1 MREQRREQGQEQ
13 MREQRREQGQEQM
26 REQRQ
31 NKGRTKAEQRQ
42 NKGRT
47 KAEQRQNKGRNKD
60 VNKEWNEDAV
70 REGVLL
76 LGKKAA
82 ISITWGFPAANIRF

>member
-1 MREQRREQGQEQ
+1 
-13 MREQRREQGQEQM
+13 M

-31 NKGRTKAEQRQ
+31 QQGENKD
-42 NKGRT
+42 
-47 KAEQRQNKGRNKD
+47 RNKD
-60 VNKEWNEDAV
+60 VNKEWNEDIV

-82 ISITWGFPAANIRF
+82 ISITRGFPAANIRFDEKRKVKRLPYE